1 MTPSPRFYA
10 LGVRLRLWRTHLNL
24 SQTQMA
30 KIAGMN
36 QSNESKIES
45 GKQFARS
52 EHIAKWADAAGVTP
66 EEILNSNPPSN
77 PSHVYHFQTQ
87 SDDNIAHQ
95 TVQQGT
101 SDSNTVLD
109 GSAEYLKQLE
119 VQFKA
124 FQQQIK
130 EEMAELKN
138 YIGQLEASR

>member
-24 SQTQMA
+24 SQTEMA

-36 QSNESKIES
+36 QPNESKIES

-52 EHIAKWADAAGVTP
+52 EHIAKWAEAAGVTP
-66 EEILNSNPPSN
+66 EAILNTDPPSN
-77 PSHVYHFQTQ
+77 PSPVYHFQTQ
-87 SDDNIAHQ
+87 TGDNIAHQ
-95 TVQQGT
+95 TVQQGA

-130 EEMAELKN
+130 EEMAALKA
-138 YIGQLEASR
+138 YSERLEASR